1 MIFDFDT
8 PLEDR
13 LECAVHADDLGDII
27 SRLAFM
33 YVVSSCRD
41 IGEFLLAIATHTE
54 VNYQLRFEAAK
65 SVVEHHNTFVN
76 FVNNGYAAV
85 DILCREPHELL
96 FRQSVIV
103 YLMGS
108 NKYKFHA
115 RKYLVTL
122 IDDSA
127 IELKHRYGCVVGLE
141 RASLSE
147 KNRQYFMAEGFVH
160 IIYGTGMSYMYK
172 IMAAQRILSMFLDRT
187 DLGPKTLRHLENAQL
202 FLVDTCMSH
211 PEYNLRADA
220 ADVLIN
226 CGEPHLAD
234 IGRTVIDQLGGGAN
248 YFSNEQNVHIKS
260 IEQSCEDNLARL
272 ITCVGIVKPL
282 DVALDEFDKTVQNS
296 KCKEAFDRI
305 VADRAVYTRFKLTL
319 GSIFA
324 LVWTYISRQN
334 NDEMVNRLAEDLA
347 DAVGLCS
354 SGFMARMVNAL
365 SGFDGFL
372 VGISFE
378 DQVAAYF
385 TTTVNTMLQSFPDCE
400 DVLDDMASG
409 GGPALNVFLRNNLSK
424 IRETLFAEFVGS
436 GSITDTDFDL
446 YFKRA
451 YARYYD

>member
-13 LECAVHADDLGDII
+13 LACAVQSHDIGDII

-41 IGEFLLAIATHTE
+41 IGEFLLALATHAD
-54 VNYQLRFEAAK
+54 VDHQLRFEAAK
-65 SVVEHHNTFVN
+65 AIVEHRNEFVN
-76 FVNNGYAAV
+76 FSNEGYATV
-85 DILCREPHELL
+85 DMLCREPRPLL

-108 NKYKFHA
+108 HRYKFRA
-115 RKYLVTL
+115 RKYLVEL
-122 IDDSA
+122 VDDTC
-127 IELKHRYGCVVGLE
+127 IEPKHRYGCVVGLE
-141 RASLSE
+141 RADLSE

-160 IIYGTGMSYMYK
+160 IIFRSSMEYMYK
-172 IMAAQRILSMFLDRT
+172 IMAAQRVLAMFLTRT
-187 DLGPKTLRHLENAQL
+187 DLGPKTLKYLENTQL
-202 FLVDTCMSH
+202 FLADTCMSH

-220 ADVLIN
+220 ADVLLN
-226 CGEPHLAD
+226 SGDPHLAAV
-234 IGRTVIDQLGGGAN
+234 GRAVIEQLGGGTT
-248 YFSNEQNVHIKS
+248 YFSNEQNVHIRS

-282 DVALDEFDKTVQNS
+282 ETALDEFDKTVQNS

-324 LVWTYISRQN
+324 LVWTYISKQT
-334 NDEMVNRLAEDLA
+334 NDEMVTRLAEDLA

-378 DQVAAYF
+378 DQVAGYF
-385 TTTVNTMLQSFPDCE
+385 TTTVNAMLQLLPECD
-400 DVLDDMASG
+400 DVLDDMAAG
-409 GGPALNVFLRNNLSK
+409 GGPALNIFLRNNLST
-424 IRETLFAEFVGS
+424 IRETLFDEFVGP

-451 YARYYD
+451 YAKYYD

>member
-8 PLEDR
+8 PLEER
-13 LECAVHADDLGDII
+13 LACAVQSDDLGDVV

-41 IGEFLLAIATHTE
+41 IGEFLLALATH
-54 VNYQLRFEAAK
+54 VDVDHQLRFEAAK
-65 SVVEHHNTFVN
+65 AVVEHRNEFVN
-76 FVNNGYAAV
+76 FSNEGYAAV
-85 DILCREPHELL
+85 DILCRETRPLL
-96 FRQSVIV
+96 FHQSVIV

-108 NKYKFHA
+108 HRYKFCA
-115 RKYLVTL
+115 RKYLL
-122 IDDSA
+122 ELLDDTHV
-127 IELKHRYGCVVGLE
+127 ETKHRYGCVVGLE
-141 RASLSE
+141 RADLSK

-160 IIYGTGMSYMYK
+160 IIFQSSMDYMYK
-172 IMAAQRILSMFLDRT
+172 IMAAQRVLAMFLGRE
-187 DLGPKTLRHLENAQL
+187 DLSPKTLKYLETTQL
-202 FLVDTCMSH
+202 FLADTCMSH

-220 ADVLIN
+220 ADVLLN
-226 CGEPHLAD
+226 CGDPHLAD
-234 IGRTVIDQLGGGAN
+234 VGRAVIEQLGGGTT
-248 YFSNEQNVHIKS
+248 YFSNEQNVHIRS

-282 DVALDEFDKTVQNS
+282 DVALHEFDKTVQNS

-324 LVWTYISRQN
+324 LVWTYISKQN
-334 NDEMVNRLAEDLA
+334 NGEMVNRLAEDLA

-400 DVLDDMASG
+400 DVLDDMAAG
-409 GGPALNVFLRNNLSK
+409 GGPALNVFLRSNLSK
-424 IRETLFAEFVGS
+424 IRETLSAEFVGS
-436 GSITDTDFDL
+436 GSISDTDFDL

-451 YARYYD
+451 YAKYYD